1 MGRPATPHQAL
12 ELWRRATLA
21 GVRGADPD
29 LTQRQMALLLT
40 VYLAP
45 APHTV
50 RGLAATLG
58 VSRPAVSRAADRRC
72 ALDVIR
78 RRRDE
83 RDRRSIVLLRT
94 IRGSVYLRDFAGEI
108 QRVLKALEGAG

>member
-1 MGRPATPHQAL
+1 MTPHQAL

-21 GVRGADPD
+21 GVRGAAPD

-45 APHTV
+45 APQTV
-50 RGLAATLG
+50 RGLAQALG
-58 VSRPAVSRAADRRC
+58 VAKPAVTRAVDRLC
-72 ALDVIR
+72 ALDYLR

-94 IRGSVYLRDFAGEI
+94 IKGSVYLRDFAQEI
-108 QRVLKALEGAG
+108 SKAMKAAEG

>member
-1 MGRPATPHQAL
+1 MARPVTPHQAL
-12 ELWRRATLA
+12 EIWRRATLA
-21 GVRGADPD
+21 GVRGSEPD

-40 VYLAP
+40 VYLTP

-58 VSRPAVSRAADRRC
+58 VAKPAVTRAVDRL
-72 ALDVIR
+72 AELDLIR

-94 IRGSVYLRDFAGEI
+94 IKGSVYLRDFAHEI
-108 QRVLKALEGAG
+108 AGALKAVEG

>member
-1 MGRPATPHQAL
+1 MAQPLTPHQAL
-12 ELWRRATLA
+12 EIWRRATVA
-21 GVRGADPD
+21 GVRGAEPD

-50 RGLAATLG
+50 RGLAETLG
-58 VSRPAVSRAADRRC
+58 IAKPAVSRALDRL
-72 ALDVIR
+72 AELDFLR

-94 IRGSVYLRDFAGEI
+94 IKGSVYLRDFAGEI
-108 QRVLKALEGAG
+108 TRALKEVEG

>member
-1 MGRPATPHQAL
+1 MRAVSAHAAL

-21 GVRGADPD
+21 GVRGSAPD
-29 LTQRQMALLLT
+29 LTQRQTALLLT
-40 VYLAP
+40 VYLRP

-50 RGLAATLG
+50 RGLAQALA
-58 VSRPAVSRAADRRC
+58 VSKPAVSRAVDRLC
-72 ALDVIR
+72 ELDYLR

-94 IRGSVYLRDFAGEI
+94 LKGSVFLKDFAEEI
-108 QRVLKALEGAG
+108 RRALSALEG